1 MIQRAL
7 EEKFQM
13 KIFILTN
20 KILSFL
26 LIILLWFILS
36 KIYPPIVVPSVSQVW
51 ESIKTI
57 LSDISM
63 LKEIFTTLLRLF
75 IGFTFGVIFAII
87 FNLIVTRSKMI
98 GSIFYPIIE
107 FLQVIPPI
115 SWLILAILWLGLNG
129 KPAILI
135 VSISIFCIM
144 SISLVNSIENIDKKL
159 LEVADIFQISKLK
172 KWKYIIV
179 PSLYPAFETA
189 LIVCLGTGVKLIVM
203 AEVLSTD
210 SGIGGEITN
219 ARLNIE
225 TEMVIAWSVIIVGI
239 YFILGGIVKCLKK
252 CQWIRRFWYQSLLV
266 KDMMKN

>member
-1 MIQRAL
+1 
-7 EEKFQM
+7 M
-13 KIFILTN
+13 KIFTLTN

-26 LIILLWFILS
+26 LIIIFWFILS
-36 KIYPPIVVPSVSQVW
+36 KIYPPVVVPSVSQVW
-51 ESIKTI
+51 ESIKVI
-57 LSDISM
+57 LLDTT
-63 LKEIFTTLLRLF
+63 LVKEILTTIIRLF
-75 IGFTFGVIFAII
+75 IGFCFGLIFSMI
-87 FNLIVTRSKMI
+87 FSILITHSKFL
-98 GSIFYPIIE
+98 GGIFYPIIE
-107 FLQVIPPI
+107 FLQVVPPI

-144 SISLVNSIENIDKKL
+144 TISLVNSINNIDKKL
-159 LEVADIFQISKLK
+159 LEVANVFHLTKFK

-189 LIVCLGTGVKLIVM
+189 LIVCLGTAVKLVVM
-203 AEVLSTD
+203 AEVLTID
-210 SGIGGEITN
+210 SGIGGQITN

-252 CQWIRRFWYQSLLV
+252 CQWIRKFWYRSLLV
-266 KDMMKN
+266 KDIMKN

>member
-1 MIQRAL
+1 
-7 EEKFQM
+7 M
-13 KIFILTN
+13 KVFTLINKTLSFVPIIFI
-20 KILSFL
+20 
-26 LIILLWFILS
+26 WFILS
-36 KIYPPIVVPSVSQVW
+36 KIYPPVVVPSVSQVW
-51 ESIKTI
+51 ESIKSIVLDVT
-57 LSDISM
+57 M
-63 LKEIFTTLLRLF
+63 LKTIMTTLIRLF
-75 IGFTFGVIFAII
+75 IAFSFGVVFAII
-87 FNLIVTRSKMI
+87 FSIIITRSKI
-98 GSIFYPIIE
+98 LGGIFYPIIE

-129 KPAILI
+129 KPAIMI

-144 SISLVNSIENIDKKL
+144 TISLVNSIGSIDKKL
-159 LEVADIFQISKLK
+159 LEVANVFHMSKFK

-225 TEMVIAWSVIIVGI
+225 TELVIAWSVIIVVI

-252 CQWIRRFWYQSLLV
+252 CQWIRRFWYRNLLA
-266 KDMMKN
+266 KDIMKN